1 MKVKTP
7 VAWRVARVGV
17 DVRGRRETATSVHVV
32 VLVFLLPLAVA
43 GLADSN
49 ATLAHFVAA
58 RAPHVNGIVH
68 REGTSTV
75 RFVGKV
81 LAAFDAA
88 GDLTLFLRGLG
99 FGVLFAGVFAVLS
112 RLGFESHA
120 TGSLAPFIK
129 VRSLK
134 VLVLTNLVKQP
145 IDEA

>member
-1 MKVKTP
+1 MGRDEASYRCSVVTHTLLLST
-7 VAWRVARVGV
+7 VGIRDFAWV
-17 DVRGRRETATSVHVV
+17 ETESESESVHVV

-88 GDLTLFLRGLG
+88 GDLPFLLGGLG

-120 TGSLAPFIK
+120 TGSLATASSK
-129 VRSLK
+129 NAK
-134 VLVLTNLVKQP
+134 
-145 IDEA
+145 